1 MKSIKKYI
9 LLPLPLLAA
18 SCTTTPEDCDPSR
31 ADFIRN
37 TGCLA
42 SGAYETRQVRLQS
55 ELAREQQRNEGFRN
69 VLNAL
74 DAEKAAVASNLQASQ
89 SRYNRL
95 DGTWQK
101 LRGDLLRNGAESA
114 ALERQ
119 IQSIDE
125 QMVRRKSPGTADT
138 AQQAQERDDLQRR
151 LSLLHKEIDAG
162 VY

>member
-1 MKSIKKYI
+1 MKNIKEYI
-9 LLPLPLLAA
+9 LLPLPLLAV
-18 SCTTTPEDCDPSR
+18 SCATTPEDCDPGR

-55 ELAREQQRNEGFRN
+55 ELAREQQRNQGFRD
-69 VLNAL
+69 VLTAL
-74 DAEKAAVASNLQASQ
+74 DAEKAAIASNLQASQ

-95 DGTWQK
+95 DGTWKQ

-119 IQSIDE
+119 ILSIDE
-125 QMVRRKSPGTADT
+125 QMARRKSPGSADT
-138 AQQAQERDDLQRR
+138 AQKVQERDDLRRR
-151 LSLLHKEIDAG
+151 LSLLQKEIDAG

>member
-1 MKSIKKYI
+1 MKNIKKYI
-9 LLPLPLLAA
+9 LLPLPLLAV
-18 SCTTTPEDCDPSR
+18 SCATTPKDCDPSR

-42 SGAYETRQVRLQS
+42 SGAYETRQVRLRS
-55 ELAREQQRNEGFRN
+55 ELAREQQRNQGFRD
-69 VLNAL
+69 VLSAL
-74 DAEKAAVASNLQASQ
+74 DAEKAAVASNLRASQ
-89 SRYNRL
+89 SRYSRL

-119 IQSIDE
+119 IQSIDA
-125 QMVRRKSPGTADT
+125 QMARRKSPGSSDT
-138 AQQAQERDDLQRR
+138 AQKVQERNDLRRR
-151 LSLLHKEIDAG
+151 LSLLQKEIDAG

>member
-1 MKSIKKYI
+1 MKSIKEYI
-9 LLPLPLLAA
+9 LLPLPLLAI
-18 SCTTTPEDCDPSR
+18 SCATTPEDCDPSR

-55 ELAREQQRNEGFRN
+55 ELAQEKKRHQGFRN
-69 VLNAL
+69 VLSAL
-74 DAEKAAVASNLQASQ
+74 DAEKAAVASNLKESQ

-95 DGTWQK
+95 DGTWQE
-101 LRGDLLRNGAESA
+101 LRGDLLRHGAESA
-114 ALERQ
+114 TLERQ

-125 QMVRRKSPGTADT
+125 QMARRKSPGAADT
-138 AQQAQERDDLQRR
+138 AQKVQERDDLRRR
-151 LSLLHKEIDAG
+151 LSLLQKEIDAG